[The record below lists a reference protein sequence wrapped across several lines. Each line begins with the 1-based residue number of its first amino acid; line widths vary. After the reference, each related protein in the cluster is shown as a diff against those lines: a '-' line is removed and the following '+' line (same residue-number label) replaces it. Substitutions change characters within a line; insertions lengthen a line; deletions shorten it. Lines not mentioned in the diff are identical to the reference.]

1 LTHTEENFVATV
13 DTSSMP
19 REDVI
24 ADTELTCPK
33 FPLDFTVIVLPDNLD
48 VAERALVSSLV
59 MD

>member
-1 LTHTEENFVATV
+1 MATV